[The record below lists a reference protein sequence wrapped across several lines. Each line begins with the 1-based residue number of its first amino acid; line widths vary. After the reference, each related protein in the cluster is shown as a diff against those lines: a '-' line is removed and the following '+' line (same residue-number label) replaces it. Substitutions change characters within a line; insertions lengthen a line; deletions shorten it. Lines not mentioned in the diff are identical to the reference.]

1 MGDVHFLDVGCA
13 DASIIT
19 TDTATFLVY
28 DARGRRVRKTVG
40 GANTD
45 FIYGLSGNVVAE
57 WGPGC
62 GSSCWTVGYVYAI
75 GSLLAEYQ
83 SRTTFFVHKDH
94 LGSTRMLTRMDQS
107 VYDPMDYLPFGQ
119 QTAGDTSTTHKFTG
133 KERDSESGLPIISL
147 KGKRKL

>member
-62 GSSCWTVGYVYAI
+62 GSSCWTVGYVYAN

-94 LGSTRMLTRMDQS
+94 LGSTRMLTRMCIGALS
-107 VYDPMDYLPFGQ
+107 MASIIRLCLGV
-119 QTAGDTSTTHKFTG
+119 TSRHAANPLSRSRRFICST
-133 KERDSESGLPIISL
+133 
-147 KGKRKL
+147 